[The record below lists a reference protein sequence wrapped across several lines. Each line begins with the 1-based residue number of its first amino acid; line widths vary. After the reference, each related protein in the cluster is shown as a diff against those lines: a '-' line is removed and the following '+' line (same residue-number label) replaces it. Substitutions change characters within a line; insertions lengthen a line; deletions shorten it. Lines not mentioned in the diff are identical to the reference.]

1 MCTII
6 GQKNIL
12 SKIDS
17 IDSLNML
24 PKANIILGKHGMGKH
39 TILKYICNKYN
50 VKSKY
55 IDFELST
62 DILNDMYMLSE
73 PRFYIID
80 IELLRKNKRIDRF
93 QNTLLKFTEE
103 PPALAWVFI
112 ICNNTLD
119 ILKTLENRCQIWKL
133 EPYSITE
140 LQGIA
145 NIHNK
150 QYSNFELSLL
160 ETPYNIISRDSTQ
173 IQTMLTLC
181 DNIIN
186 NIHKATI
193 SNTLSIRNK
202 LNMESDIDLFI
213 QLLNNSLFLKYINT
227 DAIEQDRNKYLRA
240 YMLTLKLMSNLT
252 ILNINKNNL
261 MDNFLLELK
270 DIFTYSI

>member
-24 PKANIILGKHGMGKH
+24 PKANIILGKYGMGKH
-39 TILKYICNKYN
+39 TILQYICNKYN

-103 PPALAWVFI
+103 PPVLAWVFI

-133 EPYSITE
+133 EPYSTTE
-140 LQGIA
+140 LQEIA

-150 QYSNFELSLL
+150 QYSDFELSLL
-160 ETPYNIISRDSTQ
+160 ETPYDIIYRDSTQ
-173 IQTMLTLC
+173 IQTILTLC

-186 NIHKATI
+186 NIYKATI

-213 QLLNNSLFLKYINT
+213 QLLSNSLYLKYIDSNV
-227 DAIEQDRNKYLRA
+227 AEQDRNKYLHA
-240 YMLTLKLMSNLT
+240 YILTLKLMSNLT

-270 DIFTYSI
+270 DIFTYDI